1 MRGTMRRNLVH
12 LCTALLIG
20 IGLPTVGCG
29 SSGDVGATSGYTT
42 VGDTVEAGGLS
53 TAGSDAGAQNDAA
66 SDAGTAAQDATQD
79 TAGTDVV
86 ETDAGASD
94 SASADAGG
102 TVDAGTVDA
111 GTVDAGTVDAG
122 TVDAGTVDAGSVDAG
137 SADAGQ
143 VDTGGTTGVCAQKVQ
158 TFNPVAAEASKCQ
171 SDLDCYGPADFIEGK
186 GWAFGAE
193 AQLGCKCPKVYNGNS
208 PKSQAVADLVGEYHK
223 AGCPDTCPD
232 SDCAG
237 LGNTIGVCE
246 AGVCVPKSFTCKE
259 LEARSVQV
267 VAAGRACTAD
277 AECSS
282 FGMQGELPC
291 GCGVNV
297 NLGLMAPGQPIF
309 LYMTRLSQVYV
320 AMGCADLVECACPT
334 IGKGVCKSGLCT
346 SQ

>member
-1 MRGTMRRNLVH
+1 MRETMRRNLGRR
-12 LCTALLIG
+12 CTAVLVG

-53 TAGSDAGAQNDAA
+53 TTDSGAGAQDDAGSGAA
-66 SDAGTAAQDATQD
+66 SDAATDASSAGQDAGQD
-79 TAGTDVV
+79 AATADVI
-86 ETDAGASD
+86 EI
-94 SASADAGG
+94 
-102 TVDAGTVDA
+102 
-111 GTVDAGTVDAG
+111 
-122 TVDAGTVDAGSVDAG
+122 DAGSADTGSVDVDGTDASSIDAGVVDAG
-137 SADAGQ
+137 SADVGP

-171 SDLDCYGPADFIEGK
+171 SDLDCYGPAEFIEGK

-267 VAAGRACTAD
+267 VAAGRSCTAD

>member
-1 MRGTMRRNLVH
+1 MRRTTRRQLDH
-12 LCTALLIG
+12 LCTTVLLG
-20 IGLPTVGCG
+20 ISLAAVGCG
-29 SSGDVGATSGYTT
+29 ASGDVGATSGYTT
-42 VGDTVEAGGLS
+42 VGDTVEAGGVEGAD
-53 TAGSDAGAQNDAA
+53 AGSSADSGQNDASTA
-66 SDAGTAAQDATQD
+66 SQDAVQDTTAQD
-79 TAGTDVV
+79 VI
-86 ETDAGASD
+86 ETDTGPAD
-94 SASADAGG
+94 TASADTGSADA
-102 TVDAGTVDA
+102 TPDDAGKP
-111 GTVDAGTVDAG
+111 
-122 TVDAGTVDAGSVDAG
+122 DAGSVDAG
-137 SADAGQ
+137 P

-158 TFNPVAAEASKCQ
+158 TFGPVAAEASTCQ
-171 SDLDCYGPADFIEGK
+171 SDLDCYGPAEFIEGK

-208 PKSQAVADLVGEYHK
+208 PKSQAVADLVSEYHK

-237 LGNTIGVCE
+237 LGDTIGVCE
-246 AGVCVPKSFTCKE
+246 AGVCVPKSFSCNE

-334 IGKGVCKSGLCT
+334 IGKGVCKAGLCT